1 MAYKKPQ
8 IVAKS
13 ATKQT
18 FVAAKCANDARN
30 INIEPVTCRK

>member
-13 ATKQT
+13 TNEQV
-18 FVAAKCANDARN
+18 FVAAKCENEARN
-30 INIEPVTCRK
+30 INIQPVTCRK